1 MGGLADTATVN
12 LNLFAGIAVAD
23 FGASLA
29 WYQKLLGVEPTF
41 FPHETEAV
49 WQLDE
54 GRLLYIV
61 QRPEHAGHALQTLLV
76 EDLDAVLSGTAERGV
91 EPAKRETYA
100 NGVRKVTY
108 LDPDGS
114 EIAFGEVPE

>member
-1 MGGLADTATVN
+1 MS
-12 LNLFAGIAVAD
+12 LNLFAGVAVGD
-23 FGASLA
+23 FHASLA
-29 WYQKLLGVEPTF
+29 WYRKLLGAEPAF

-61 QRPEHAGHALQTLLV
+61 ERPEHAGHALQTLIV
-76 EDLDAVLSGTAERGV
+76 EDLNAVLSGAARRGV
-91 EPAKRETYA
+91 EPAKQETYE

-108 LDPDGS
+108 VDPDGS
-114 EIAFGEVPE
+114 EIAFGEVPR

>member
-1 MGGLADTATVN
+1 MTG

-23 FGASLA
+23 FTRSLT
-29 WYQKLLGVEPTF
+29 WYQNLLGAEPSM

-61 QRPEHAGHALQTLLV
+61 ERPEHAGHALQTLIV
-76 EDLDAVLSGTAERGV
+76 EDLDAAMSKAAEHGV
-91 EPAKRETYA
+91 EPANQETYG

-108 LDPDGS
+108 IDPDGS
-114 EIAFGEVPE
+114 EIAFGEVPQ

>member
-1 MGGLADTATVN
+1 MG
-12 LNLFAGIAVAD
+12 LNLFAGVAVGD
-23 FGASLA
+23 FGTSLA
-29 WYQKLLGVEPTF
+29 WYQSLLGAEPSF

-49 WQLDE
+49 WQLAE

-61 QRPEHAGHALQTLLV
+61 ERPEHAGHALQTLIV
-76 EDLDAVLSGTAERGV
+76 EDLDAVLSGAAERGV
-91 EPAKRETYA
+91 AAAKQETYP

-114 EIAFGEVPE
+114 EIAFGEVPQ

>member
-1 MGGLADTATVN
+1 MT
-12 LNLFAGIAVAD
+12 LNLFAGIAVTD
-23 FGASLA
+23 FDTSLT
-29 WYQKLLGVEPTF
+29 WYRKLLGAEPSM

-61 QRPEHAGHALQTLLV
+61 QRPEHAGHALQTLIV
-76 EDLDAVLSGTAERGV
+76 EDLDATLSGTAERGV
-91 EPAKRETYA
+91 EPAKQETYSS
-100 NGVRKVTY
+100 GVRKVTY

-114 EIAFGEVPE
+114 EIAFGEVPQ